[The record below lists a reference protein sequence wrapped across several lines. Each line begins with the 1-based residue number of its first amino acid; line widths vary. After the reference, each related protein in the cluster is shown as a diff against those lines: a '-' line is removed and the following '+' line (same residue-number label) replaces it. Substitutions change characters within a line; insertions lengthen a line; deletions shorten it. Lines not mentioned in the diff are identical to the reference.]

1 MSAVASKAVSPET
14 VRKFTIQPAPNSVA
28 MELRMDELEKKV
40 RSLAK
45 AAETIDGLR
54 RQIAHLNGFMLT
66 VNHGRGGKGAGN
78 RDQEIEAIVRYVADQ
93 MGCDVAKLWEY
104 SRKDP
109 SVREARKIAM
119 WTVYQFRPYVIRDI
133 ARVFR
138 RKDHATVWHAIRSL
152 DDKQVAKAQKLLDD
166 YRRIYH
172 AEAETAPGFNGASSK
187 GQGLAATDERAVSGT
202 DGERKA

>member
-28 MELRMDELEKKV
+28 MELRMAELEKKV

-166 YRRIYH
+166 YRRIQH
-172 AEAETAPGFNGASSK
+172 AEAEIAPRVNGTNDQ
-187 GQGLAATDERAVSGT
+187 GQGVAGKDECAVSAT
-202 DGERKA
+202 DGEREA